1 MKIPQIKRTIRNT
14 KRLTEIVATLSR
26 FGFRQMIIDTG
37 LQGFLDKTAHSEE
50 EPLARHQP
58 KRVRVRLVLEKLGP
72 SFIKLGQILSTRPD
86 LVPPEWCKELAKLQS
101 HRTPV
106 PFSEILE
113 VLEENFPTKI
123 DELFPFIEETP
134 LAAASIAQVHRA
146 HLKDGSK
153 IVLKIIR
160 PGNRKLIEEDMVLL
174 ATLAGLLEQ
183 YFSNLGYSPNAVARE
198 FSRQLSKEIDFVN
211 EGQSTDRLRKCFS
224 DDNTVYFPKVFW
236 EATTRDVLALEEIE
250 GQLLNSIQ
258 PKDLTSQQR
267 RNIVACGT
275 DAVFR
280 QCLEFGIFHADPHPG
295 NIILKANG
303 QLCFIDC
310 GMTGRI
316 DSQTT
321 HQLINLVSGIIQ
333 GDTEKMRR
341 VVIAL
346 TNIDPNIT
354 LSRDFH
360 LELQY
365 LAAEFQSE
373 NLDHFDITTVLSQF
387 FSLLQRYKIQC
398 PSDLLLL
405 TKALTTIEG
414 VAEQFDSEFDV
425 IAHVKPRIEK
435 VVMGRYSM
443 EMMKKRFFKTMGN
456 YIELLEEIPADIQ
469 NILDRFRRDSFTFNL
484 ELRRIEHLADKI
496 DGASRIMGMS
506 MIIAALI
513 VGSSILILADSMAK
527 DSHFLGT
534 IGLIGLGLAG
544 IASTGFVISFIL
556 PRKKNKD

>member
-26 FGFRQMIIDTG
+26 FGFRQIIIDTG
-37 LQGFLDKTAHSEE
+37 LQSFLGTTPNSKE
-50 EPLARHQP
+50 EPQAKYQP
-58 KRVRVRLVLEKLGP
+58 KKVRVRLVLEELGP

-86 LVPPEWCKELAKLQS
+86 LIPAEWCKELAKLQS

-113 VLEENFPTKI
+113 VLEENFPTKVA
-123 DELFPFIEETP
+123 ELFPFIEESP

-146 HLKDGSK
+146 KLKGGVK
-153 IVLKIIR
+153 IVLKILR
-160 PGNRKLIEEDMVLL
+160 PGNRKVIEEDMALFE
-174 ATLAGLLEQ
+174 TLASLFEQ

-198 FSRQLSKEIDFVN
+198 FSRQLSKEINFIN
-211 EGQSTDRLRKCFS
+211 EGQSTERLRKCFN
-224 DDNTVYFPKVFW
+224 DDDTTCFPKVFW

-250 GQLLNSIQ
+250 GRLLNSLK
-258 PKDLTSQQR
+258 PEDLTKQQR
-267 RNIVACGT
+267 RDVVARGT

-295 NIILKANG
+295 NIILKENG

-316 DSQTT
+316 DTKTT

-365 LAAEFQSE
+365 LAGEFQSE

-387 FSLLQRYKIQC
+387 FLLLQRYKIQC

-414 VAEQFDSEFDV
+414 VAEYFDSDFDV

-443 EMMKKRFFKTMGN
+443 EMMRKRFFKTMGR
-456 YIELLEEIPADIQ
+456 YIELFEEIPSDVQ

-484 ELRRIEHLADKI
+484 ELKRIEHLADQI

-513 VGSSILILADSMAK
+513 VGSSILILADSMSK
-527 DSHFLGT
+527 NSTFLGT
-534 IGLIGLGLAG
+534 LGLIGLGLAG
-544 IASTGFVISFIL
+544 LATTGFVISFIL